1 MKKQK
6 GFTLIELLIVVA
18 IIGIIA
24 AIAIPNLLSAIQ
36 RAKQK
41 RAMGEVNSLATAFQS
56 YATDTN
62 FYPGGAGGA
71 TYNGGCTGASIVSA
85 LTPDYIKVIPNPD
98 PWNTPYQAKSV
109 TSEFAVASYGKDG
122 AVDAFGSVTL
132 APSDSTLYS
141 QSTTC
146 FECDIVWEG
155 SSFLI
160 APGGKQVTCQ

>member
-62 FYPGGAGGA
+62 FYPTAGGS
-71 TYNGGCTGASIVSA
+71 TFIGPCTNASITAA
-85 LTPDYIKVIPNPD
+85 LTPDYIKNMPNPD
-98 PWNTPYQAKSV
+98 PWSMGYQCETA
-109 TSEFAVASYGKDG
+109 TSEFAVASYGKDTTP
-122 AVDAFGSVTL
+122 DAWSGVHLSAT
-132 APSDSTLYS
+132 DSSAYS
-141 QSTTC
+141 QNTTC
-146 FECDIVWEG
+146 FECDIIWEG
-155 SSFLI
+155 SSFLVS
-160 APGGKQVTCQ
+160 PGGKQATCS

>member
-62 FYPGGAGGA
+62 FYPTAGG
-71 TYNGGCTGASIVSA
+71 TTFTGPVTDASITAA
-85 LTPDYIKVIPNPD
+85 LTPDYIKNMPNPD
-98 PWNTPYQAKSV
+98 PWNFAYQCKTA
-109 TSEFAVASYGKDG
+109 TSEFAVGSYGKDG
-122 AVDAFGSVTL
+122 SVDYFGSVSL
-132 APSDSTLYS
+132 GPGDSSIYS
-141 QSTTC
+141 QNTTC
-146 FECDIVWEG
+146 FECDIIWEG
-155 SSFLI
+155 SSFLVS
-160 APGGKQVTCQ
+160 PGGKQTTCK

>member
-62 FYPGGAGGA
+62 VYPVQSTPAAA
-71 TYNGGCTGASIVSA
+71 TSISA
-85 LTPDYIKVIPNPD
+85 AITPDYIKVVPNPD
-98 PWNTPYQAKSV
+98 PWNTAYQYQGV
-109 TSEFAVASYGKDG
+109 TSEYAVASWGKDG
-122 AVDAFGSVTL
+122 TADANGWTAVKLTPA
-132 APSDSTLYS
+132 DSSYYS
-141 QSTTC
+141 QNTTC

-160 APGGKQVTCQ
+160 SPGGKQATCK